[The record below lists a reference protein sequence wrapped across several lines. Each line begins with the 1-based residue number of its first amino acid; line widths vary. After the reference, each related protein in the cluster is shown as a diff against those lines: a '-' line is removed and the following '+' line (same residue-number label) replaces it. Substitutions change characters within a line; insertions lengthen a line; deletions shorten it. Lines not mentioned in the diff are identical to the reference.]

1 MSDDEHYRRVAIH
14 ADITDEDVPGDIET
28 TKEELDTVIEITF
41 LRPDEQ
47 YAVYERHLER
57 GVLHLQHEWPMD
69 EYQDA
74 LDHAIALARETGHP
88 LLSRIYAYTF
98 TTDPDELGED
108 RIPVPWDDKSSGED
122 G

>member
-1 MSDDEHYRRVAIH
+1 MSDDHYRRVAIH

-28 TKEELDTVIEITF
+28 TDEELEAVVEITY
-41 LRPDEQ
+41 LRPNDQ
-47 YAVYERHLER
+47 YAVYERHLGR
-57 GVLHLQHEWPMD
+57 GVLHLQHDWPMD

-108 RIPVPWDDKSSGED
+108 RIPVPWDDESPERYE
-122 G
+122 